1 MNQNIYF
8 NIFLLLVILLIIKYI
23 SPDPDSVLYVLKKYL
38 NFLIF
43 KINNFLKNLFNCNEN
58 FIETNFIG
66 RTFNGIKKFND
77 KAPSFVTYHQKIF
90 IQKMMEINPK
100 LEIITLKKLYNFIEK
115 LVSTDTD
122 DYFMTVS
129 DSNPKIFTE
138 NEINK
143 IKNIIMNKL
152 NSGVFVFTNI
162 DIKDPIVYYDNFSG
176 REINPFSFS
185 VNCKNIGKL
194 NIFIEIDIRNDIVR
208 NSSYLVIKKIRI
220 NIDTNLKNHKIINF
234 NIEDDVT
241 NKIIYNDINLDVVP
255 ETCTKKNHPKSFDD
269 PMNINMKYSSYE
281 IPTNYNIDFNDIEI
295 PNYDDI
301 INGYDDFNE
310 QQNIKINNIIPSY
323 SEQNIK
329 INNIIP
335 SYSEQTKNSEVTNYN
350 ELTDNDESNN
360 YNELTDNDESNNYNE
375 LTDNDESNN
384 YNELLDN
391 SELSSNSKE
400 YLRSNDVLYN
410 SKNNS
415 NEIFS
420 IQMPLLDF
428 SREYIPIRTKENN
441 NIEAVNSNESSN
453 NMLDNLSSFKIP
465 KEPERS
471 KNPSKND
478 EFNLAQ
484 QYSSSSNY

>member
-43 KINNFLKNLFNCNEN
+43 KVNNFLKNLFNCNEN

-90 IQKMMEINPK
+90 IQKMIEINPK
-100 LEIITLKKLYNFIEK
+100 LEIVTLKKLYNFIEK

-129 DSNPKIFTE
+129 DSDPKIFTE
-138 NEINK
+138 SEINK

-162 DIKDPIVYYDNFSG
+162 DIKGPIAYYDNFSG

-194 NIFIEIDIRNDIVR
+194 NIFIEIDTRNDIVR

-220 NIDTNLKNHKIINF
+220 NIDTKLTNNKIVNF

-241 NKIIYNDINLDVVP
+241 NKVIYNDINLDVVP
-255 ETCTKKNHPKSFDD
+255 ETCTKKNQPKSFDD
-269 PMNINMKYSSYE
+269 PMNINMKYSSRE
-281 IPTNYNIDFNDIEI
+281 IPTNFNIDFNDIEI

-310 QQNIKINNIIPSY
+310 HTNIKINNIIP
-323 SEQNIK
+323 N
-329 INNIIP
+329 
-335 SYSEQTKNSEVTNYN
+335 YSEQTNYSEV
-350 ELTDNDESNN
+350 TDNDELNN
-360 YNELTDNDESNNYNE
+360 YNELTDNDESNNYDE

-384 YNELLDN
+384 YDELIDN
-391 SELSSNSKE
+391 DKTSNNYKE

-428 SREYIPIRTKENN
+428 SREYIPIRTKENG
-441 NIEAVNSNESSN
+441 NIEANNINESFN

-465 KEPERS
+465 QEPERS
-471 KNPSKND
+471 TNPSKND

>member
-1 MNQNIYF
+1 
-8 NIFLLLVILLIIKYI
+8 
-23 SPDPDSVLYVLKKYL
+23 
-38 NFLIF
+38 
-43 KINNFLKNLFNCNEN
+43 
-58 FIETNFIG
+58 
-66 RTFNGIKKFND
+66 
-77 KAPSFVTYHQKIF
+77 
-90 IQKMMEINPK
+90 
-100 LEIITLKKLYNFIEK
+100 
-115 LVSTDTD
+115 
-122 DYFMTVS
+122 
-129 DSNPKIFTE
+129 
-138 NEINK
+138 
-143 IKNIIMNKL
+143 MNKL

-323 SEQNIK
+323 SEQ
-329 INNIIP
+329 
-335 SYSEQTKNSEVTNYN
+335 TKNSEVTNYN
-350 ELTDNDESNN
+350 ELIDNDESNN
-360 YNELTDNDESNNYNE
+360 YNELT
-375 LTDNDESNN
+375 
-384 YNELLDN
+384 DN

>member
-43 KINNFLKNLFNCNEN
+43 KVNNFLKNLFNCNEN

-129 DSNPKIFTE
+129 DSDPKIFNE

-220 NIDTNLKNHKIINF
+220 NIDTNLTNRKIVNF

-241 NKIIYNDINLDVVP
+241 NKIIYNDTNLDVVP
-255 ETCTKKNHPKSFDD
+255 ETCTKKNQPKSFDD

-281 IPTNYNIDFNDIEI
+281 IPTNFNIDFNDIEI

-310 QQNIKINNIIPSY
+310 QQNIKINNIIP
-323 SEQNIK
+323 N
-329 INNIIP
+329 
-335 SYSEQTKNSEVTNYN
+335 YSEQTKNSEVTNYNELDNYN

-360 YNELTDNDESNNYNE
+360 YNELPY
-375 LTDNDESNN
+375 
-384 YNELLDN
+384 N

-453 NMLDNLSSFKIP
+453 NMLDHLSSFKIP
-465 KEPERS
+465 QEPERS
-471 KNPSKND
+471 KHPSKND

>member
-43 KINNFLKNLFNCNEN
+43 KVNNFLKNLFNCNEN

-90 IQKMMEINPK
+90 IQKMIEINPK
-100 LEIITLKKLYNFIEK
+100 LEIVTLKKLYNFIEK

-129 DSNPKIFTE
+129 DSDPKIFTE
-138 NEINK
+138 SEINK

-162 DIKDPIVYYDNFSG
+162 NINGPIVYYDNFSG

-194 NIFIEIDIRNDIVR
+194 NIFIEIDTRNDIVR

-220 NIDTNLKNHKIINF
+220 NIDTKLTNNKIVNF

-241 NKIIYNDINLDVVP
+241 NKVIYNDINLDVVP
-255 ETCTKKNHPKSFDD
+255 ETCTKKNQPKSFDD
-269 PMNINMKYSSYE
+269 PMNINMKYSSRE
-281 IPTNYNIDFNDIEI
+281 IPTNFNIDFNDIEI

-310 QQNIKINNIIPSY
+310 HKNIKINNIIPNY
-323 SEQNIK
+323 IEPTN
-329 INNIIP
+329 
-335 SYSEQTKNSEVTNYN
+335 NSEV
-350 ELTDNDESNN
+350 TDNDESNN
-360 YNELTDNDESNNYNE
+360 YNELTDNDESNNYDE
-375 LTDNDESNN
+375 LTDNDETSNN
-384 YNELLDN
+384 Y
-391 SELSSNSKE
+391 KE

-428 SREYIPIRTKENN
+428 SREYIPIRTKENG
-441 NIEAVNSNESSN
+441 NIEANNINESFN

-465 KEPERS
+465 QEPERS
-471 KNPSKND
+471 SKPSKND